1 MDNIDMKNLKRGYKN
16 LVDSQMVN
24 DLINEI
30 MEKAESIFGRI
41 SFKAS
46 KIFSFDEK
54 FPVSCYCNIE
64 LYLFISNKVYERK
77 NIYVTF
83 YKHNE
88 NRFKTILEVKEELYD
103 ILIKIRDN
111 IEV

>member
-1 MDNIDMKNLKRGYKN
+1 MDNNNMKNLKREYKE

-30 MEKAESIFGRI
+30 MEKAETIFGRV
-41 SFKAS
+41 SFKVS
-46 KIFSFDEK
+46 KIFNFDEK

-64 LYLFISNKVYERK
+64 LYLFISNKVYERR

-88 NRFKTILEVKEELYD
+88 SRFKTILEVKEELYD
-103 ILIKIRDN
+103 ILIKIRDD

>member
-1 MDNIDMKNLKRGYKN
+1 MDNIDMKNLKRDYKN
-16 LVDSQMVN
+16 LIDSQMVIEM
-24 DLINEI
+24 INEI
-30 MEKAESIFGRI
+30 MEKAEFVFERV
-41 SFKAS
+41 SFKES
-46 KIFSFDEK
+46 KTFSFDER
-54 FPVSCYCNIE
+54 FPISCYCNIE
-64 LYLFISNKVYERK
+64 LYLFISNKVYERR
-77 NIYVTF
+77 NIYVNF